1 MMHLSIVLILHGK
14 STAVKEIGVEKP
26 TMEAQVNL
34 ARVGLIINWMNMNMR
49 IIPKISL
56 LFSLNTKI
64 LFFFFVAFSV
74 NVVFL

>member
-34 ARVGLIINWMNMNMR
+34 AKVGLIDWMNMNIR

>member
-34 ARVGLIINWMNMNMR
+34 AKVGLIDWMNMNIR

-64 LFFFFVAFSV
+64 LFAFFVAFSV